1 MKKILHTFLGICF
14 SILAFSQSS
23 EDYNDWQTH
32 FQNGTN
38 YYNNQDLNQAAN
50 AFKNAF
56 NLAEKIFEVASNEF
70 MSTAYS
76 YAIILVQLEEN
87 DLAQKPMEKAIIS
100 IKALYGETN
109 EQYAS
114 ALTILANIYI
124 AKKEYKRAE
133 AKYIESNNLL
143 KTVYGEDHMM
153 YGIGLTN
160 LAGLYGETG
169 NYKKAF
175 NILNEGLEILNK
187 DPYFDKTAYNNL
199 RYNNL
204 PSIYQGLGRL
214 EDALEIE
221 KESLEYIKKNY
232 GAFNSNYANILTS
245 IGGINVNLG
254 YFNKAEKALL
264 EAANIFEELNDRT
277 NDKALGNTYM
287 FLTACFTETSDYKK
301 AFYYASKGVEL
312 IELDE
317 TKPKVSSIQ
326 YYEILS
332 NLSWKLQNYEQVK
345 TYLDIAIQLTKTSA
359 GDNAPTLPV
368 LMSKLSMCYLNMDKI
383 EQAENLA
390 NLAFN
395 KAKALNLT
403 IKDNSYRECLDNL
416 SAILVEQKK
425 YKQAIKNI
433 ESTLNEEDKNYPNYW
448 HKQIDLANVYL
459 MDNQCKKASIL
470 LDAAI
475 TKIKTFYGT
484 DNPDYIDA
492 LNSLIIAQ
500 KCEKQYGKVIKNV
513 KQAND
518 LTKKQL
524 VKQFSF
530 STNDLKRIFLN
541 EIEASFNIYESL
553 NFDNP
558 QEELT
563 TINLENKYILKGL
576 LLDQAKNVTKK
587 LKALNEPDIS
597 TLINDYI
604 DNKQFL
610 QSIEDKNNEKF
621 FEIKEELNK
630 TVYQSEIELVQL
642 YNDRFKDPIN
652 FEKKWSKVRD
662 QLKPEDVAIEF
673 SRFNYITHEV
683 TDSTYY
689 VAYIIKKDYN
699 QPKVISLFEESTLQK
714 LFSNSSNPKELY
726 NTRGSKARST
736 SQTSKTSE
744 LYQLIWKP
752 IESELDNIANVYFA
766 PTGLLHNV
774 SFSSIKNN
782 DDFLINKYNLVQLSS
797 TYEITSNLNNPKPDD
812 ILLVGGITYDY
823 EIKEEAISKKVQEP
837 QSVDLTEL
845 NRSKKNNTWSY
856 LPGTLSEVNSIDA
869 LLLNKRVT
877 ANKLTGTNANES
889 YFKSLS
895 GKSPKVLHI
904 ATHGFFFENNDEK
917 ASLLKSKTRIKYK
930 TDYNPLNR
938 TGLLFS
944 GANYAWKN
952 GSNPPNE
959 KENGIITAEEIST
972 LDFSETDIVVL
983 SACETG
989 LGDIDGS
996 EGVYGLQRAFKMAG
1010 VNMLMMSLWEV
1021 PDKETAEFMTS
1032 FYRNWLGGQNIR
1044 KAFRNTQI
1052 EMSDKYKDNPEKW
1065 AAFVLFE

>member
-1 MKKILHTFLGICF
+1 MKKILHTFLAICF
-14 SILAFSQSS
+14 SILAFSQPS
-23 EDYNDWQTH
+23 EDYNAWQTY

-38 YYNNQDLNQAAN
+38 YYNYQELDKAAN
-50 AFKNAF
+50 AFNNAF
-56 NLAEKIFEVASNEF
+56 NIAEEIFEVASNEF

-76 YAIILVQLEEN
+76 YAVILVQLEQN
-87 DLAQKPMEKAIIS
+87 DLAQEPMEKAIIGL
-100 IKALYGETN
+100 KALYGETN
-109 EQYAS
+109 EQYAG

-124 AKKEYKRAE
+124 AKKDYKLAE
-133 AKYIESNNLL
+133 AKYIESNDLL
-143 KTVYGEDHMM
+143 KIVYGEDHMM

-160 LAGLYGETG
+160 LAGLYRETG
-169 NYKKAF
+169 NFKKAL
-175 NILNEGLEILNK
+175 NTLNEGLDILKN
-187 DPYFDKTAYNNL
+187 DPYFDKGSYNKL

-221 KESLEYIKKNY
+221 KESLDYIKRNY
-232 GAFNSNYANILTS
+232 GVFNSNYANILTS
-245 IGGINVNLG
+245 IGGIYVNLG
-254 YFNKAEKALL
+254 YFNKAEKVLL
-264 EAANIFEELNDRT
+264 EAADIFEELNDST

-287 FLTACFTETSDYKK
+287 FLVACYTETSDYKK
-301 AFYYASKGVEL
+301 AFYYASKG
-312 IELDE
+312 IELTELNE
-317 TKPKVSSIQ
+317 TNLKVSSIQ

-332 NLSWKLQNYEQVK
+332 NLSWKLQNYEQVEE
-345 TYLDIAIQLTKTSA
+345 YLKIAIQLTKSSA

-368 LMSKLSMCYLNMDKI
+368 LISRLSMCYLNMDKI
-383 EQAENLA
+383 EEAEKFA
-390 NLAFN
+390 KLAFN
-395 KAKALNLT
+395 KSKALNLT

-433 ESTLNEEDKNYPNYW
+433 ESTLREEDKNYPNYW

-459 MDNQCKKASIL
+459 MDHQCKKASTL

-475 TKIKTFYGT
+475 KRIKTLYGKE
-484 DNPDYIDA
+484 NPDYIDA

-500 KCEKQYGKVIKNV
+500 KCEKQYGEVIKNV
-513 KQAND
+513 KQANE
-518 LTKKQL
+518 LTKQQL

-530 STNDLKRIFLN
+530 STNDLKRIFLA
-541 EIEASFNIYESL
+541 EIEASFNIYESI

-576 LLDQAKNVTKK
+576 LLNQAKNVTQK
-587 LKALNEPDIS
+587 LKALNEPDINK
-597 TLINDYI
+597 LINDYI

-610 QSIEDKNNEKF
+610 QSVEDKNNEKF
-621 FEIKEELNK
+621 DTLKEELKK
-630 TVYQSEIELVQL
+630 TVDHLEIQLVQL
-642 YNDRFKDPIN
+642 YNDRFKEPIN
-652 FEKKWSKVRD
+652 FKKKWTKVRD
-662 QLKPEDVAIEF
+662 QLKADEVAIEF

-689 VAYIIKKDYN
+689 VAYIIKKDSK

-714 LFSNSSNPKELY
+714 LFSNSSNPKKLY

-736 SQTSKTSE
+736 NQTSNTSE

-752 IESELDNIANVYFA
+752 LEPELNHITNVYFA

-774 SFSSIKNN
+774 SFSSLRNN
-782 DDFLINKYNLVQLSS
+782 NNWLVNKYNLIQLSS
-797 TYEITSNLNNPKPDD
+797 TYDITSNLNTLKPDNV
-812 ILLVGGITYDY
+812 LLVGGITYDY
-823 EIKEEAISKKVQEP
+823 EIKEEVISEKAREP
-837 QSVDLTEL
+837 QPLDLIEL
-845 NRSKKNNTWSY
+845 NRSKKNNTWNY
-856 LPGTLSEVNSIDA
+856 LPGTLSEVESIDT
-869 LLLNKRVT
+869 LLLNKNVDK
-877 ANKLTGTNANES
+877 NMLTGTNANET
-889 YFKSLS
+889 YFKRLS

-904 ATHGFFFENNDEK
+904 ATHGFFFENNDKK
-917 ASLLKSKTRIKYK
+917 ASPLKSKTSIKYK

-944 GANYAWKN
+944 GANYAWIN

-972 LDFSETDIVVL
+972 LDFSKTDIVVL

-989 LGDIDGS
+989 LGDIEGS

-1010 VNMLMMSLWEV
+1010 VDMLMMSLWEV

-1032 FYRNWLGGQNIR
+1032 FYGNWLGGQNIR
-1044 KAFRNTQI
+1044 EAFRNTQLK
-1052 EMSDKYKDNPEKW
+1052 MSDKYKDNPEKW
-1065 AAFVLFE
+1065 AAFVLF